1 MDTHH
6 ISSVFTHGMAFNAT
20 INGHTVVTD
29 ITVNDGGNDEGPSPK
44 RLMLVSLAGCTGIDV
59 VSILNKMKTPFS
71 NLSIDITATLTD
83 EHPKI
88 YKEVKMV
95 YKIKIAEA
103 DRSKMEKAVKL
114 SEEKY
119 CGVSAMFRKFASV
132 EYEIVYL

>member
-6 ISSVFTHGMAFNAT
+6 ISSVFTHGMAFNAN

-29 ITVNDGGNDEGPSPK
+29 TTADGGGNDEGPSPK
-44 RLMLVSLAGCTGIDV
+44 RLMLASLAGCTGIDV

-71 NLSIDITATLTD
+71 DLSIDITATLTD

-88 YKEVKMV
+88 YKKVKMT
-95 YKIKIAEA
+95 YKIKIADA

-132 EYEIVYL
+132 EHEIIYL